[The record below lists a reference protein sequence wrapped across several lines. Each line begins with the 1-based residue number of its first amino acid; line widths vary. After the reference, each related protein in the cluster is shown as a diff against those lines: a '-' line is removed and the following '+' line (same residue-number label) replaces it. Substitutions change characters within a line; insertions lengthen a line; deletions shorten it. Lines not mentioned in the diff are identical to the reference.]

1 MMRLIRGSGVRMTFE
16 GVMLHR
22 NIHQLLACVLCCSS
36 QLMKLSNPCHICAL
50 YCCSPVRYRTGR
62 GLIGS
67 LLGLNLINHQQEQDE
82 HVQLHCIFPP
92 PFGFA
97 MPGLVSQT
105 ATLGKTTRRQWLI
118 HAYHEKKEKKGEK
131 TVFFSA
137 VYWGLV
143 PLTLSATQ
151 RNVSQVG
158 VPRIRTPAY

>member
-1 MMRLIRGSGVRMTFE
+1 MMRLIRGSGVRMKFE

-22 NIHQLLACVLCCSS
+22 DIHQLLACVLCCSS

-50 YCCSPVRYRTGR
+50 YCCSPVRYRTSR
-62 GLIGS
+62 GLIGF

-92 PFGFA
+92 LA

-118 HAYHEKKEKKGEK
+118 HAYHEKKKRRERKR
-131 TVFFSA
+131 FSLA
-137 VYWGLV
+137 LYTG
-143 PLTLSATQ
+143 
-151 RNVSQVG
+151 G
-158 VPRIRTPAY
+158 